1 MMPEWLAALAEQ
13 GTPREVAG
21 NTPLWLDAPESVWL
35 IRAGRI
41 DVFAV
46 PAVPVG
52 VPVARRHLFRVSV
65 GCLLCGVVVDGPD
78 RPRLLAVGGP
88 GSEVVH
94 LRREQLAGLTGIEL
108 EPLLSGWIQGLTAS
122 VVLRRADGKVTPL
135 EPGQLH
141 LGPDQAASPSQQ
153 TVWARHVKGAS
164 RFLGKSELT
173 LRNEHGFLPFCGA
186 GWLIAG
192 SDGAHLEVVTTDN
205 LPDAREWGTLLD
217 RFHQVI
223 LTCTALH
230 LSDAQREEG
239 VRLQQRTQSD
249 ERLTAAALAHL
260 ARVDRPETEEEGEA
274 GDEDPLLGA
283 CRLVCARLGVAVR
296 APQLVGQSR
305 KHSDPII
312 AIARASRVR
321 VRRVALK
328 GDWWRQDNG
337 PLVAYRAEDDQPV
350 AILPTSPTHHEIV
363 DERQQTRVPLTG
375 ASAAALQPF
384 AHCFYRPFAAQAL
397 TMWQVLRFALKGGR
411 RDWVVAGLMG
421 LAGSLLGLVTPIVT
435 GWVFDWII
443 PGAERSQLLLVIL
456 ALTVCALA
464 GAVFQITNSIAQLRL
479 QTRMD
484 SDVQA
489 AIWDRL
495 LDLPAPF
502 FRRFTAG
509 DLADRSMAITMIRQ
523 LLTNVALSGVLNLA
537 FSLVYFGLL
546 FYYNVGLALL
556 ASGIFV
562 VLVLVTSLAAVA
574 QTRYQ
579 RHYFAVRGAIAGFVF
594 QLISGLSRIRVA
606 GAEARALAVWTRK
619 FTVQRQ
625 LAFRTRWL
633 TNNLAALN
641 SLVPLV
647 ATTAL
652 FAAFFL
658 TSRQDLSLGS
668 FLAFNVAFA
677 QVLSA
682 AVTVSS
688 MAGSVAA
695 VIPLQ
700 ERAQSIIETPPEVD
714 LDKAQVSELSGA
726 IEIGHVSFR
735 YHPDGPLILND
746 VNVPV
751 RPGEF
756 VAFVG
761 PSGAGKSTIIR
772 MLLGFERPTSGSIY
786 YDRLDLAGLDLQ
798 AVRRQMGVVL
808 QDAKLMAGDI
818 LTNITGSGRF
828 TEEDAWAA
836 AALSGLDDDIR
847 QMPLGMYT
855 VIGEGGSTLSGGQ
868 RQRLMIA
875 RAIVSRPSVLI
886 FDEATSALDNETQAK
901 VSASLERLQ
910 VTRVVVAHRL
920 STVVGADRIYV
931 LDQGRVVQSGTF
943 QELMQQGGL
952 FAELAQRQLA

>member
-1 MMPEWLAALAEQ
+1 MPDWLAALAEQ
-13 GTPREVAG
+13 GTRRELAG

-46 PAVPVG
+46 PSLPQG

-65 GCLLCGVVVDGPD
+65 GCLLCGVVVDGHD

-94 LRREQLAGLTGIEL
+94 LRREQLAGLTALEL
-108 EPLLSGWIQGLTAS
+108 ESLLNGWIRGLIDS

-135 EPGQLH
+135 EPGEVKLQ
-141 LGPDQAASPSQQ
+141 PEQTASPGQQ

-164 RFLGKSELT
+164 RFLGKSELV
-173 LRNEHGFLPFCGA
+173 LRDEHGFLPFSGA
-186 GWLIAG
+186 SWLVA
-192 SDGAHLEVVTTDN
+192 SDEGAHLEVVTTDN
-205 LPDAREWGTLLD
+205 LPDAREWAAHLD
-217 RFHQVI
+217 RFHHVM
-223 LTCTALH
+223 LTCTALN
-230 LSDAQREEG
+230 LSDEKNEER
-239 VRLQQRTQSD
+239 VRLQQRSESD
-249 ERLTAAALAHL
+249 QRLTATTLSHLAH
-260 ARVDRPETEEEGEA
+260 VDRPETDDEEEAE
-274 GDEDPLLGA
+274 DENPLLGA
-283 CRLVCARLGVAVR
+283 CRLVCARLGVTVR
-296 APQLVGQSR
+296 KPQLVGQSK

-312 AIARASRVR
+312 AIARATRVR

-328 GDWWRQDNG
+328 GDWWQHESG
-337 PLVAYRAEDDQPV
+337 PLVAYRAKNEEPV
-350 AILPTSPTHHEIV
+350 AILPTSPTRYEIV
-363 DERQQTRVPLTG
+363 DPHSETRAPLTAAG
-375 ASAAALQPF
+375 AATLQPF
-384 AHCFYRPFAAQAL
+384 AHSFYRPFAAKAL
-397 TMWQVLRFALKGGR
+397 TMWQVLRFALKGSR
-411 RDWVVAGLMG
+411 RDWVMIGLMG

-435 GWVFDWII
+435 GWIFDWII
-443 PGAERSQLLLVIL
+443 PGAERNQLLLVIL
-456 ALTVCALA
+456 ALTVSSLA

-484 SDVQA
+484 CDAQA
-489 AIWDRL
+489 GIWDRL

-509 DLADRSMAITMIRQ
+509 DLADRSMGITMIRAV
-523 LLTNVALSGVLNLA
+523 LTDVATSGVLNIA

-546 FYYNVGLALL
+546 FYYDVRLALL
-556 ASGIFV
+556 ACGIFM
-562 VLVLVTSLAAVA
+562 VLVVITSLAAVA

-579 RHYFAVRGAIAGFVF
+579 RHYFEVRGAIAGFVF
-594 QLISGLSRIRVA
+594 QLVSGLSRIRVA
-606 GAEARALAVWTRK
+606 GAETRALAVWTRK
-619 FTVQRQ
+619 FTVQRR
-625 LAFRTRWL
+625 LAFRSRRVA
-633 TNNLAALN
+633 NNLAAFN
-641 SLVPLV
+641 SVVQIV

-658 TSRQDLSLGS
+658 KSRQDLSLGS

-682 AVTVSS
+682 AVVVSS
-688 MAGSVAA
+688 MVGQVAS

-700 ERAQSIIETPPEVD
+700 ERAKLIIETPPEVD
-714 LDKAQVSELSGA
+714 LDKAQVGELGGD
-726 IEIGHVSFR
+726 IEMAHVSFR
-735 YHPDGPLILND
+735 YHPDGPLILDD
-746 VNVPV
+746 VNVHF

-808 QDAKLMAGDI
+808 QDGKLMAGDI

-828 TEEDAWAA
+828 TEEDAWDA
-836 AALSGLDDDIR
+836 AALSGLDDDIK
-847 QMPLGMYT
+847 QMPMGMYT

-875 RAIVSRPSVLI
+875 RAIVSKPMVLI

-901 VSASLERLQ
+901 VSASLERLRA
-910 VTRVVVAHRL
+910 TRVVVAHRL

-931 LDQGRVVQSGTF
+931 LDQGRVVQSGRY

>member
-1 MMPEWLAALAEQ
+1 MPKMRSA
-13 GTPREVAG
+13 
-21 NTPLWLDAPESVWL
+21 
-35 IRAGRI
+35 
-41 DVFAV
+41 
-46 PAVPVG
+46 
-52 VPVARRHLFRVSV
+52 
-65 GCLLCGVVVDGPD
+65 CG
-78 RPRLLAVGGP
+78 
-88 GSEVVH
+88 S
-94 LRREQLAGLTGIEL
+94 
-108 EPLLSGWIQGLTAS
+108 SS
-122 VVLRRADGKVTPL
+122 
-135 EPGQLH
+135 
-141 LGPDQAASPSQQ
+141 
-153 TVWARHVKGAS
+153 AS
-164 RFLGKSELT
+164 RATSIG
-173 LRNEHGFLPFCGA
+173 R
-186 GWLIAG
+186 
-192 SDGAHLEVVTTDN
+192 
-205 LPDAREWGTLLD
+205 R
-217 RFHQVI
+217 RR
-223 LTCTALH
+223 LH
-230 LSDAQREEG
+230 TSPTSTGRKP
-239 VRLQQRTQSD
+239 TKQSKA
-249 ERLTAAALAHL
+249 E
-260 ARVDRPETEEEGEA
+260 
-274 GDEDPLLGA
+274 DEDPLLGA
-283 CRLVCARLGVAVR
+283 CRLVCAHLGVAVR

-305 KHSDPII
+305 KQSDPII

-328 GDWWRQDNG
+328 GDWWRQENG
-337 PLVAYRAEDDQPV
+337 PLVAYLASDDQPV
-350 AILPTSPTHHEIV
+350 AILPASPTRYEIV
-363 DERQQTRVPLTG
+363 DERNQTRVPLTA

-384 AHCFYRPFAAQAL
+384 AHSFYRPFAAKAL
-397 TMWQVLRFALKGGR
+397 TMWQVLRFALKGSG
-411 RDWVVAGLMG
+411 RDWVVVGLMG

-435 GWVFDWII
+435 GWIFDWII

-456 ALTVCALA
+456 ALIVSALA
-464 GAVFQITNSIAQLRL
+464 AAVFQITNSIAQLRL

-484 SDVQA
+484 SDAQA
-489 AIWDRL
+489 AVWDRL

-509 DLADRSMAITMIRQ
+509 DLADRSMAITSDPAGGHRCGHVGRPQPGLLAGLFRTPVLLRRSAGPPRQ
-523 LLTNVALSGVLNLA
+523 RHLRGARGRHQPGRGRADALSTPVLRDTRRNRRLRL
-537 FSLVYFGLL
+537 S
-546 FYYNVGLALL
+546 
-556 ASGIFV
+556 IDQR
-562 VLVLVTSLAAVA
+562 AVA
-574 QTRYQ
+574 DP
-579 RHYFAVRGAIAGFVF
+579 RGRRRG
-594 QLISGLSRIRVA
+594 
-606 GAEARALAVWTRK
+606 EALAVWTRK
-619 FTVQRQ
+619 FTVQRR

-633 TNNLAALN
+633 TNNLATFNAM
-641 SLVPLV
+641 VQPV

-668 FLAFNVAFA
+668 FLAFNVAFG

-682 AVTVSS
+682 AVMVSS
-688 MAGSVAA
+688 MVGSVAA

-700 ERAQSIIETPPEVD
+700 ERTKLIIETPPEVD
-714 LDKAQVSELSGA
+714 IDKAQVSELSGA
-726 IEIGHVSFR
+726 IEIGHVFFR

-746 VNVPV
+746 VNVHV

-772 MLLGFERPTSGSIY
+772 MLLGFEKPTSGSIY

-836 AALSGLDDDIR
+836 AALSGLDDDIK
-847 QMPLGMYT
+847 QMPMGMYT

-875 RAIVSRPSVLI
+875 RAVVAKPSVLI

-901 VSASLERLQ
+901 VSASLERLR

-931 LDQGRVVQSGTF
+931 LDQGRIVQTGSF
-943 QELMQQGGL
+943 QDLMRQPGL